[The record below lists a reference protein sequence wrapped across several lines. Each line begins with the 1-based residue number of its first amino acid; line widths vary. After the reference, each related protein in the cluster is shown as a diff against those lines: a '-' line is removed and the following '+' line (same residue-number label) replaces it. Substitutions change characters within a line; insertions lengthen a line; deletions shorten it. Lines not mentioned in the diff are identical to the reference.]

1 MNERWTYT
9 VIADPPGSD
18 PLELRVTL
26 EDRDAAKRATIQVTV
41 AGAQVDVDDKPRDYE
56 APEWKAR
63 EILTGGGVADI
74 DTYLDAMKEH
84 LRSALQT

>member
-18 PLELRVTL
+18 PIELRVTL
-26 EDRDAAKRATIQVTV
+26 EDRDAAKRATVQITV
-41 AGAQVDVDDKPRDYE
+41 AGVQVDVDDRARDYE

-63 EILTGGGVADI
+63 EILTAGGVQGI
-74 DTYLDAMKEH
+74 DTYLDALKDH
-84 LRSALQT
+84 LRSALAT